1 MSDLLRT
8 VLSDVADD
16 VDAVER
22 SGSAAR
28 AWAGARRQRRRRLVG
43 MAAAVAA
50 LAVAV
55 PMAVSRGPAPRI
67 DLPAT
72 KPTVTS
78 GQNTSAPMATI
89 EVQGVTVDKLP
100 AGQLGSLPS
109 LVVQAD
115 GVPLPLKL
123 AVEREDVL
131 PALGTGVGTAGR
143 IGAVVLRD
151 LGADRARP
159 VLFVGGSVGGYVEVT
174 GVTLTPF
181 GSPVNGKRMVLGAHI
196 VNRDGYRV
204 GFVQDRSVVFVDI
217 RDGSV
222 RQIPVPTDHLER
234 GGWSAGGTWFIA
246 HSETAHWRIDP
257 SGPTVQSADDS
268 VHEGRTAMTSDGEV
282 VQLLSYDDSGA
293 LVSRRFLSPQ
303 MGSSWSDTV
312 TSPGGLVASGAFTTA
327 QVSSTV
333 DGYQGMSFAGFDEG
347 GSFGRPRVLVLTG
360 MMDAPKG
367 AFTALGWVS
376 ENVVLYR
383 LDTHDAARL
392 MAWDISRGRSWVVAD
407 LPRTGM
413 GLDVVLGVG
422 LQATSERPR

>member
-8 VLSDVADD
+8 VLADLAD
-16 VDAVER
+16 EMHAVDR

-28 AWAGARRQRRRRLVG
+28 AWTEARRQRRRRKVLMG
-43 MAAAVAA
+43 IGAVA

-55 PMAVSRGPAPRI
+55 PIGLAQAPTPRGA
-67 DLPAT
+67 LPAT
-72 KPTVTS
+72 RVTVTPDD
-78 GQNTSAPMATI
+78 GMPTQKVPVV
-89 EVQGVTVDKLP
+89 VQGVIVD
-100 AGQLGSLPS
+100 QLAAAQVGSIPQLAI
-109 LVVQAD
+109 QAD
-115 GVPLPLKL
+115 GASLPLTL
-123 AVEREDVL
+123 SVQRQDVL

-151 LGADRARP
+151 LGAGRARP
-159 VLFVGGSVGGYVEVT
+159 VLFVGGSVGGFVEVT
-174 GVTLTPF
+174 GVTLTPS
-181 GSPVNGKRMVLGAHI
+181 GSLVNGKRMVLGAHI

-204 GFVQDRSVVFVDI
+204 GFIQDRSVVFVDI

-257 SGPTVQSADDS
+257 SGPTVQSAEDS
-268 VHEGRTAMTSDGEV
+268 VHEGSTAITSDGEV

-293 LVSRRFLSPQ
+293 LVSRHLLSPQ
-303 MGSSWSDTV
+303 MGTAWSDTV
-312 TSPGGLVASGAFTTA
+312 TSPGGLVATGSFTSA

-383 LDTHDAARL
+383 LVTHDAARL
-392 MAWDISRGRSWVVAD
+392 MAWDISRGRSWFVAD
-407 LPRTGM
+407 LAGADL
-413 GLDVVLGVG
+413 GVGVALGVG